1 MQLDR
6 VFFFLSGDR
15 VDQYIVPSC
24 GDRLK
29 RRTDTPFVSKFDKV
43 PVRNLEERI
52 AAARGGCF
60 GMHDFAVAKKHESTL
75 GFFSQLERAAAPAET
90 THLQN
95 IDNMKKIG
103 RIRRRALGRLN
114 RSSQAAPPIGPRKT
128 LVAEIFRRWLVGGV
142 IGKNKNWN
150 GG

>member
-43 PVRNLEERI
+43 PVRNLEERM
-52 AAARGGCF
+52 AAARGGWF
-60 GMHDFAVAKKHESTL
+60 GMHDVAVAKKDESTL
-75 GFFSQLERAAAPAET
+75 GLFSQLERAAAPGES

-103 RIRRRALGRLN
+103 RIRRRALGPLGRVEQ
-114 RSSQAAPPIGPRKT
+114 SVPPTRP
-128 LVAEIFRRWLVGGV
+128 
-142 IGKNKNWN
+142 
-150 GG
+150 

>member
-1 MQLDR
+1 MRLDR

-15 VDQYIVPSC
+15 VDQYIVPSR
-24 GDRLK
+24 GDRLE
-29 RRTDTPFVSKFDKV
+29 RRTNTPFVSKFDKL
-43 PVRNLEERI
+43 PVRNLEECI

-103 RIRRRALGRLN
+103 RIRRRALGPLDRVQQSASLN
-114 RSSQAAPPIGPRKT
+114 RLRRT
-128 LVAEIFRRWLVGGV
+128 LVAEISRRCSVAAEF
-142 IGKNKNWN
+142 GKNETWSA
-150 GG
+150 

>member
-60 GMHDFAVAKKHESTL
+60 GMHDVAVAKKHESTL
-75 GFFSQLERAAAPAET
+75 GLFSQLERAPVPGEA
-90 THLQN
+90 THVQD
-95 IDNMKKIG
+95 IDNDQSD
-103 RIRRRALGRLN
+103 RRN
-114 RSSQAAPPIGPRKT
+114 QRS
-128 LVAEIFRRWLVGGV
+128 
-142 IGKNKNWN
+142 
-150 GG
+150 

>member
-52 AAARGGCF
+52 AAARGGWF
-60 GMHDFAVAKKHESTL
+60 GMHDVAVANKHEATL
-75 GFFSQLERAAAPAET
+75 GFFSQLERSAAPAEAMNLPYIHNT
-90 THLQN
+90 KN
-95 IDNMKKIG
+95 IG
-103 RIRRRALGRLN
+103 RMRPGPLG
-114 RSSQAAPPIGPRKT
+114 PF
-128 LVAEIFRRWLVGGV
+128 V
-142 IGKNKNWN
+142 
-150 GG
+150 

>member
-1 MQLDR
+1 MQLDG
-6 VFFFLSGDR
+6 VFFLLSCDR

-60 GMHDFAVAKKHESTL
+60 GMHDVAVAKKHESTL
-75 GFFSQLERAAAPAET
+75 GFFSQLERGAAPAET

-95 IDNMKKIG
+95 SDNMRKLG
-103 RIRRRALGRLN
+103 GIRRRATDPLDRVQRN
-114 RSSQAAPPIGPRKT
+114 A
-128 LVAEIFRRWLVGGV
+128 
-142 IGKNKNWN
+142 
-150 GG
+150 